1 MAIVTKIPARI
12 SQVHRHSQTHCSLV
26 LEPQKCPRFKPG
38 QFLHLALDE
47 YDPSF
52 AWPESRVFSIASSP
66 TRRDQLEL
74 TFVVK
79 GQFTQR
85 MMREVQAGKIVW
97 LKLPY
102 GEFTFDSDSAH
113 PAVFIGGGTG
123 ITPFLSYLQWAADKK
138 GDRPIRLFY
147 GVKSPQD
154 LLFKD
159 RLDHWQAMLPH
170 LSVYYFVEQ
179 EAEGIPGA
187 HSGRL
192 DMSAIWPEV
201 QTKPVS
207 DFYLSGPPAMI
218 DTLSAQLVQKGV
230 QTEKIH
236 VDEWE

>member
-1 MAIVTKIPARI
+1 MAIVAKIPARV
-12 SQVHRHSQTHCSLV
+12 SQVHRHSKTHCSLV
-26 LEPQKCPRFKPG
+26 LEPQRCPRFKPG

-66 TRRDQLEL
+66 TRRDRLEL

-85 MMREVQAGKIVW
+85 MMDELQIDKTVW

-102 GEFTFDSDSAH
+102 GEFTFDSDADQ
-113 PAVFIGGGTG
+113 PAVFIAGGTG
-123 ITPFLSYLQWAADKK
+123 ITPFLSYLQWAVDKK
-138 GDRPIRLFY
+138 VRRPLQLFY
-147 GVKSPQD
+147 GARTPRD

-159 RLDHWQAMLPH
+159 RLDHWTSVLPN
-170 LSVYYFVEQ
+170 LSMSYFVEKD
-179 EAEGIPGA
+179 ARKIAGA
-187 HSGRL
+187 RDGRL
-192 DMSAIWPEV
+192 DGSFIWQKGQAGTTP
-201 QTKPVS
+201 

-218 DTLSAQLVQKGV
+218 ETLQAQLMQKNV
-230 QTEKIH
+230 PDEKIH

>member
-26 LEPQKCPRFKPG
+26 LEPQRCPRFKPG

-79 GQFTQR
+79 GPFTQR
-85 MMREVQAGKIVW
+85 MMQEIQVGDTVW

-102 GEFTFDSDSAH
+102 GEFTFDSGH

-138 GDRPIRLFY
+138 VDRLIWLCY
-147 GVKSPQD
+147 GVKTPQD

-159 RLDHWQAMLPH
+159 RLDNWQDLLPN
-170 LSVYYFVEQ
+170 LSVFYFVEQ
-179 EAEGIPGA
+179 EPEGLSGV
-187 HSGRL
+187 HRGRL
-192 DMSAIWPEV
+192 DVSAIWPRV
-201 QTKPVS
+201 QTNPAPE
-207 DFYLSGPPAMI
+207 FYLSGPPAMI

-236 VDEWE
+236 IDEWE